1 MVVTATEQLVVR
13 ESHAHHTIRVAQELI
28 KALLGLDVPNSNRV
42 VVARREKPL
51 IKDFAVLVSFAV
63 SVDGHHPAL
72 VSDELFYI
80 TLDQVVRSDY
90 LVTAA
95 DKEPLFVQVKAVD
108 CILRCYERL
117 VNFPGLQ
124 IDSSDY
130 FVPRTREKQ
139 VHILMN
145 DGAVHRIAKLVNTNT
160 VLLLYVPLPNCA
172 IVCRTEQVVVAVSE
186 VVDLVCVADERL
198 ELGHCHFSQIISDFP
213 EANKPVA
220 VADIHED

>member
-1 MVVTATEQLVVR
+1 M
-13 ESHAHHTIRVAQELI
+13 
-28 KALLGLDVPNSNRV
+28 
-42 VVARREKPL
+42 
-51 IKDFAVLVSFAV
+51 
-63 SVDGHHPAL
+63 
-72 VSDELFYI
+72 SDELFYI
-80 TLDQVVRSDY
+80 TLYQVIRSDY

-95 DKEPLFVQVKAVD
+95 DEEPLFIQVKAVD
-108 CILRCYERL
+108 CILCCYERL

-130 FVPRTREKQ
+130 FVPRAREKQ

-160 VLLLYVPLPNCA
+160 VLLLHVPLSNCA
-172 IVCRTEQVVVAVSE
+172 IVSRAEQVIVAVSE

-198 ELGHCHFSQIISDFP
+198 ELGSCHFSQIISDFP
-213 EANKPVA
+213 EANEPVA